1 MTRSISLYINVSE
14 IEDISELTNKFQEIY
29 AFSFDTTIDID
40 SCKQMAIKATAL
52 QSSCEI

>member
-1 MTRSISLYINVSE
+1 M
-14 IEDISELTNKFQEIY
+14 EDISELTNKFQEIY